1 MRRLEGSLGSQSFL
15 GHIQPLFE
23 TMSPIGLELIERLQ
37 ESAHLQL
44 NIGASLGL
52 QVGACVSAHHTQLF
66 LRVLGIQAEALT
78 IARQD
83 FTTQTIS
90 QS

>member
-1 MRRLEGSLGSQSFL
+1 
-15 GHIQPLFE
+15 
-23 TMSPIGLELIERLQ
+23 MSPIGLELIERLQ